1 MANVITFIN
10 MKGGVGKTTLA
21 VNVAYTLSKVEE
33 KKVLLI
39 DMDPQMNA
47 TQYTLTESQMEDIL
61 KDRNRSIYG
70 CLSPDYVSNTV
81 LSESCSKKEEKWI
94 FPVDNVFD
102 IIPSSLDIMTLNLA
116 ASPYKLRQYINDNL
130 SNKYD
135 VIIIDCPPTISE
147 YTKISLLA
155 SNMFLVPMKADPL
168 SVFGLPMLEK
178 YIEDTIKK
186 EFQHEIDFL
195 GIVLNMVQPNR
206 LLYKKNQ
213 PIIQKK
219 WKAKLFQNELKQCEE
234 IVKGLDS
241 ELSAEKYILQMND
254 PVIVSQIKNITKQ
267 LVQKGR
273 L

>member
-1 MANVITFIN
+1 
-10 MKGGVGKTTLA
+10 
-21 VNVAYTLSKVEE
+21 
-33 KKVLLI
+33 
-39 DMDPQMNA
+39 
-47 TQYTLTESQMEDIL
+47 
-61 KDRNRSIYG
+61 
-70 CLSPDYVSNTV
+70 
-81 LSESCSKKEEKWI
+81 
-94 FPVDNVFD
+94 
-102 IIPSSLDIMTLNLA
+102 MTLNLA
-116 ASPYKLRQYINDNL
+116 ASPYKLRQYINANL
-130 SNKYD
+130 SDKYD

-186 EFQHEIDFL
+186 EFQHEIDFS
-195 GIVLNMVQPNR
+195 GIILNMVQPNR

-219 WKAKLFQNELKQCEE
+219 WKAKLFQNELKQSEE
-234 IVKGLDS
+234 IVKGLDP
-241 ELSAEKYILQMND
+241 ELAEEKYILEMND
-254 PVIVSQIKNITKQ
+254 PAIVDQIKNITKQ